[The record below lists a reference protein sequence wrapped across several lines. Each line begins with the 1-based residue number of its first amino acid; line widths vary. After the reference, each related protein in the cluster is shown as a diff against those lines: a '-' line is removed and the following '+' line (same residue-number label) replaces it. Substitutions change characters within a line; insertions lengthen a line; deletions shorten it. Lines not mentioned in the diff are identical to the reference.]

1 MKCRLMIVKVL
12 WSRSHYYVKKTT
24 TAIAAVS
31 ADLKNVK
38 RGESLQNCAQDKG
51 RGGSRGGGN
60 RNQGG
65 DGDMVR

>member
-1 MKCRLMIVKVL
+1 MSFDVCESAF
-12 WSRSHYYVKKTT
+12 SRSHHYVKKTM

-31 ADLKNVK
+31 ANLKDEK
-38 RGESLQNCAQDKG
+38 RGESLQNCTQDKG

>member
-1 MKCRLMIVKVL
+1 MIVKVL

-24 TAIAAVS
+24 TVIAAAS
-31 ADLKNVK
+31 ATLKDEK